1 MKHAIL
7 ALALCVPLAACNAPA
22 IQNGAS
28 SAETSAAAEAVKA
41 TEADLAAAYK
51 AKDAAKIA
59 SFYAADADVVVPFM
73 PLTKGVDQ
81 EKTLTASLAD
91 PAFGLDFTN
100 ARAEVSPAGDMA
112 YTRGTYTVTY
122 TNPGN
127 KEVATQ
133 TGNYVT
139 VFRKTAEGGWKI
151 VQDIASPGPSPVPT
165 PVPSPVAN

>member
-7 ALALCVPLAACNAPA
+7 ALALCAPLAACNAPA
-22 IQNGAS
+22 IQNGATT
-28 SAETSAAAEAVKA
+28 AEGSAAADAVKA
-41 TEADLAAAYK
+41 VENELQAAYK

-59 SFYAADADVVVPFM
+59 SFYTADADITVPFQA
-73 PLTKGVDQ
+73 PTRGVDQ
-81 EKTLTASLAD
+81 EKKLVADLAD
-91 PAFGLDFTN
+91 PAFSLEFNN
-100 ARAEVSPAGDMA
+100 ARTEVSPGGDMA

-133 TGNYVT
+133 AGNYVT

-151 VQDIASPGPSPVPT
+151 VQDIATPGPS
-165 PVPSPVAN
+165 AN